1 MDLIWLAGYRHD
13 IRIISIIVFLYF
25 PALKKDK
32 PTAVT
37 VLEEEL
43 QTNDCHKIP
52 SAWFFIFAY
61 YHDQNNGKCASTWKD
76 VESIIETFTINK
88 NAYIN
93 LSIGMCAGMFA
104 HPRTP
109 TGQEEHVAHLIWL
122 YER

>member
-1 MDLIWLAGYRHD
+1 MKTLYLLGNGFDLACGLPSRYSDYFNNRF
-13 IRIISIIVFLYF
+13 SVFPGF
-25 PALKKDK
+25 EKDK

-76 VESIIETFTINK
+76 VESI
-88 NAYIN
+88 
-93 LSIGMCAGMFA
+93 
-104 HPRTP
+104 
-109 TGQEEHVAHLIWL
+109 V
-122 YER
+122 